1 MRPRVLLT
9 VLATVALLAG
19 AGGCSSSNSSD
30 KGGGNSST
38 TAPAS
43 TATTSGGSTSTAG
56 ASITIQNFAFGS
68 PLTVAPGTTVT
79 VTNKDGAPHTVTAD
93 NGEFQTKE
101 LSQGQSGTFTAP
113 AQAGTY
119 KFHCAVH
126 PNMHGTLTVQ

>member
-19 AGGCSSSNSSD
+19 AGACSSSNSSGD
-30 KGGGNSST
+30 GGGNKSST
-38 TAPAS
+38 PPVSS
-43 TATTSGGSTSTAG
+43 TNTSGGTTTAG
-56 ASITIQNFAFGS
+56 ASITIQSFAFGS

-79 VTNKDGAPHTVTAD
+79 VTNKDSAPHTVTAD
-93 NGEFQTKE
+93 SGEFQTKE

>member
-9 VLATVALLAG
+9 VLAAVALLVLTG
-19 AGGCSSSNSSD
+19 ACSSSKSSGN
-30 KGGGNSST
+30 GGKT
-38 TAPAS
+38 PAS
-43 TATTSGGSTSTAG
+43 TPSSSASSNGNSTAG
-56 ASITIQNFAFGS
+56 AAITIKNFAFGS

-79 VTNKDGAPHTVTAD
+79 VTNSDSAPHTVTAD

-113 AQAGTY
+113 MQAGTY

>member
-19 AGGCSSSNSSD
+19 AGACSSSKSSH
-30 KGGGNSST
+30 KSGGKSST
-38 TAPAS
+38 SAPAS
-43 TATTSGGSTSTAG
+43 SATSGGSTMTAG
-56 ASITIQNFAFGS
+56 ASITIQSFAFGS

-79 VTNKDGAPHTVTAD
+79 VTNKDSAPHTVTAD
-93 NGEFQTKE
+93 NGEFQTQE

-113 AQAGTY
+113 KQAGTY
-119 KFHCAVH
+119 KFHCSVH